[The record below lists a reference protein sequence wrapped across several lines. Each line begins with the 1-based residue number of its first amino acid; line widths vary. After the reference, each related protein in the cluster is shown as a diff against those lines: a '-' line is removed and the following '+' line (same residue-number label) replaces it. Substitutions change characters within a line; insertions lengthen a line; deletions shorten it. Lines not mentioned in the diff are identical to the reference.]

1 MGGRGS
7 GNHKPDRKRQAAALP
22 AKGLSLAEIGR
33 RLGCSKQAVDGLLR
47 RAKGARAPEHVTC
60 RACGAV
66 LCAARQGM
74 WTVRYALCLTC
85 LSPDAGFGRRVLAF
99 RLARG
104 LTAQE
109 LAERLGEKL
118 DTIREWEQRREQQ
131 QDIRLRWRQWVRLVQ
146 FFGPGFV
153 PPERGA

>member
-7 GNHKPDRKRQAAALP
+7 GNHKPDRKRQAAALR
-22 AKGLSLAEIGR
+22 AEGLSLAEIGR

-60 RACGAV
+60 RECGAV

-74 WTVRYALCLTC
+74 WSTRYALCLGC
-85 LSPDAGFGRRVLAF
+85 LPSDAGFGQRLLAF

-104 LTAQE
+104 LTCEE
-109 LAERLGEKL
+109 LAHRLGEKL
-118 DTIREWEQRREQQ
+118 ATVRRWEFR
-131 QDIRLRWRQWVRLVQ
+131 RLRDFRLRCSQWVRLMHL
-146 FFGPGFV
+146 FGPAFV
-153 PPERGA
+153 PPEEGA

>member
-7 GNHKPDRKRQAAALP
+7 GNHKPDRKRQAAVLR
-22 AKGLSLAEIGR
+22 AKGLSLTEIGR

-47 RAKGARAPEHVTC
+47 RAQGARAPEHVTC

-74 WTVRYALCLTC
+74 WSTRYALCLAC
-85 LSPDAGFGRRVLAF
+85 LPPDAGFGQRLLAF

-104 LTAQE
+104 LTCEE
-109 LAERLGEKL
+109 LAHRLGERL
-118 DTIREWEQRREQQ
+118 ATVRRWEYRRLR
-131 QDIRLRWRQWVRLVQ
+131 DFRLRWSQWVRLMHL
-146 FFGPGFV
+146 FGPGFV